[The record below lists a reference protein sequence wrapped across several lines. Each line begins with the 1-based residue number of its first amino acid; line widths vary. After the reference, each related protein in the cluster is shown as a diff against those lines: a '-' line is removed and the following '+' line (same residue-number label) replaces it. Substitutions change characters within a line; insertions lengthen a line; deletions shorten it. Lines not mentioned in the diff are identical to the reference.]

1 MKIYCS
7 YENVWYENVALIYFT
22 EAPIPFLSPAES
34 PREEAERRREE
45 RERRRQE
52 KEKRRLEKE
61 KRRQIKLKH
70 ATDNFIKVL
79 ASRNT

>member
-1 MKIYCS
+1 M
-7 YENVWYENVALIYFT
+7 YFT

-70 ATDNFIKVL
+70 AADNFIKVL

>member
-1 MKIYCS
+1 VYL
-7 YENVWYENVALIYFT
+7 A
-22 EAPIPFLSPAES
+22 EAPIPFLSPSES

-70 ATDNFIKVL
+70 AADSLIKVH
-79 ASRNT
+79 ASRNSINLGLLNVVLL

>member
-1 MKIYCS
+1 VY
-7 YENVWYENVALIYFT
+7 LT
-22 EAPIPFLSPAES
+22 EAAIPFLSPSES

-70 ATDNFIKVL
+70 AADNFIKVH
-79 ASRNT
+79 ASRNR

>member
-1 MKIYCS
+1 VYL
-7 YENVWYENVALIYFT
+7 A
-22 EAPIPFLSPAES
+22 EAPIPFLSPSES
-34 PREEAERRREE
+34 PREEVERQREE

-70 ATDNFIKVL
+70 ATDNLIKVHT
-79 ASRNT
+79 SRNG

>member
-1 MKIYCS
+1 MYVS
-7 YENVWYENVALIYFT
+7 
-22 EAPIPFLSPAES
+22 EAPIPFLSPTES

-70 ATDNFIKVL
+70 AADNLIKVL
-79 ASRNT
+79 TSRNT